1 MRRRPK
7 RHARTLAMALL
18 ATLAALACQRP
29 APPIVATRAASIP
42 DVNTPDSFMDAVA
55 IAPDGSRVA
64 TGERGGVIRVWAV
77 EGPREGIR
85 VGAYRQA
92 VTDLAFSPDGVLL
105 ATIGRARE
113 SMVRLWQDDRM
124 GGWKEVAAIPAER
137 GLALRFDAAG
147 ALLGVAGETNV
158 MILDVATRRVAAS
171 LPTPHAEAL
180 TAFDLAADGR
190 RAITA
195 GRDGGVTV
203 WEVAG
208 AAPIR
213 RLSVRAS
220 RRKHGPPRGME
231 ADTAWAT
238 ALALTADGK
247 RAAAATIEG
256 SIFVWDLDTGQE
268 LLADVDN
275 DATGPPHGA
284 LRFTADGRLLAPTG
298 TRAGMRLIDVGQ
310 KRSQVVAMAGTS
322 GTKAFHA
329 VSVTDD
335 ATRYAVLT
343 SVLGDR
349 QLAYTVDVWR
359 FAPPAPPR

>member
-1 MRRRPK
+1 MRMRP
-7 RHARTLAMALL
+7 ACGLAVALL
-18 ATLAALACQRP
+18 AAGLLIACPRQ
-29 APPIVATRAASIP
+29 APPVVATRAASIP
-42 DVNTPDSFMDAVA
+42 EVNTPDSFMDTVA
-55 IAPDGSRVA
+55 LAPDGRRVA

-77 EGPREGIR
+77 DGPREGIR
-85 VGAYRQA
+85 VGAHRQS
-92 VTDLAFSPDGVLL
+92 VTGLAFSPDGALL

-113 SMVRLWQDDRM
+113 SMLRLWHDDGM
-124 GGWKEVAAIPAER
+124 GGWTETAAIPAER
-137 GLALRFDAAG
+137 CLALRFDAVG
-147 ALLGVAGETNV
+147 TRLGVACETNV
-158 MILDVATRRVAAS
+158 MILDVATRRLAAR
-171 LPTPHAEAL
+171 LPNPHAEPL
-180 TAFDLAADGR
+180 TAFDLAADGG

-203 WEVAG
+203 WDVTT
-208 AAPIR
+208 AAPVGQF
-213 RLSVRAS
+213 SVRSS
-220 RRKHGPPRGME
+220 RRKHGPPGGMA
-231 ADTAWAT
+231 ADTAWGT
-238 ALALTADGK
+238 AVTLTPDGR

-256 SIFVWDLDTGQE
+256 SIFVWDLETGQE

-298 TRAGMRLIDVGQ
+298 NRAGMRLIDVAH

-359 FAPPAPPR
+359 VAPSAPPR

>member
-1 MRRRPK
+1 MRMRP
-7 RHARTLAMALL
+7 ACGLAMALL
-18 ATLAALACQRP
+18 AAGLPAACQRA
-29 APPIVATRAASIP
+29 APPIAATRAAAIP
-42 DVNTPDSFMDAVA
+42 DVNTPGAYMDAVA
-55 IAPDGSRVA
+55 LAPDGSRVA
-64 TGERGGVIRVWAV
+64 TGERSGVIHVWAV

-92 VTDLAFSPDGVLL
+92 VTDLAFSPDGALL

-113 SMVRLWQDDRM
+113 SMLRLWQDDRM
-124 GGWKEVAAIPAER
+124 GGWKEAAAIPAER
-137 GLALRFDAAG
+137 CLALRFDAVG
-147 ALLGVAGETNV
+147 TLLAVACETNV
-158 MILDVATRRVAAS
+158 MILDVASRRVAAS
-171 LPTPHAEAL
+171 LPNPHAEPL

-195 GRDGGVTV
+195 GREGGVTV

-208 AAPIR
+208 AAPVR
-213 RLSVRAS
+213 QFSVRTS
-220 RRKHGPPRGME
+220 RRKHGPPKGME
-231 ADTAWAT
+231 ADTAWGT
-238 ALALTADGK
+238 AVALTADGK

-256 SIFVWDLDTGQE
+256 SIFVWDVESGTE

-298 TRAGMRLIDVGQ
+298 NRAGMRLIDVAQ

-359 FAPPAPPR
+359 FTPPAPPR